1 MAEASARAG
10 VRSALA
16 GKAAGDE
23 PDPFELLGS
32 GRSDIVKNRDSWPS
46 RTDDFAPRRVRFDEP
61 LMPNPGHRQ
70 AEIQQPSTAEQR
82 AA

>member
-16 GKAAGDE
+16 GEAAGDE

-46 RTDDFAPRRVRFDEP
+46 RTEDFPPRRVRFDEP
-61 LMPNPGHRQ
+61 LMPDPGHRQ
-70 AEIQQPSTAEQR
+70 AEIQQPPTAEQR